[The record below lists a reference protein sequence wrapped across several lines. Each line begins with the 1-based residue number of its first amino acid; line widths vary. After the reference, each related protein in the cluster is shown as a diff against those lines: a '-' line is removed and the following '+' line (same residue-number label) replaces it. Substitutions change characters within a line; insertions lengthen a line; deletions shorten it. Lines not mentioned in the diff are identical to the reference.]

1 MYKNF
6 QINKETF
13 PTIFRIA
20 LDYLPIQA
28 SSVPC
33 ERVFSSSAET
43 DTKKRNR
50 INPDLMEAL
59 QLLKYGYKQERLHFT
74 KDLLTREEDMMGIR
88 PELIGKDPLAERLE
102 GEGGASVGD
111 VFNWGPGA

>member
-1 MYKNF
+1 M
-6 QINKETF
+6 
-13 PTIFRIA
+13 A
-20 LDYLPIQA
+20 LDFLPIQA

-59 QLLKYGYKQERLHFT
+59 QLLKFAYKKERFSFT
-74 KDLLTREEDMMGIR
+74 KHLLTSEED
-88 PELIGKDPLAERLE
+88 LIGDGPESVGKDALAERLNDGTE
-102 GEGGASVGD
+102 SDDGLLMWD
-111 VFNWGPGA
+111 D